1 LYVDDLIFI
10 GNNLK
15 MFKDFKQAMVK
26 EFEMT
31 YIGLM
36 SYYLKI
42 KIKQGEDGIFVNKKK
57 FVKEI
62 LKKFKIEDYAKAN
75 TPVECRV
82 KMLKND
88 EIEKINYIAFKSL
101 VGSLRYL
108 ICTRSYILFGV
119 GLVSRF
125 MKTPTMTHLKAL
137 K

>member
-1 LYVDDLIFI
+1 
-10 GNNLK
+10 
-15 MFKDFKQAMVK
+15 MFEDFKQAMVK

-36 SYYLKI
+36 SYYLRI
-42 KIKQGEDGIFVNKKK
+42 EIKQGEDEIFVNKKK

-108 ICTRSYILFGV
+108 ICTCSYILFGV